1 MQSSSNSPWLS
12 KWIEVQSPA
21 YSPQSAKALAVIES
35 KAGWRILFFLLFF
48 SFCNLLSN
56 IYPSKNKTNKRTKSK
71 LENDILNQWQINWQ
85 HKYTWEYADKAKRGK
100 SFTISYHVQERKLHW
115 PQVKPL
121 VLPDTLRLKAAWN
134 GRLSRSHNPSQ
145 GHAYSLCRNRRISK
159 RQIAF
164 SFKRSMLR
172 GGGKEAPLP
181 LTFFNET
188 MYWIYGTV
196 HMVNNSKCSIIAK
209 LFE

>member
-1 MQSSSNSPWLS
+1 MNWSPKPSLFPAISESSSSNREQGWL
-12 KWIEVQSPA
+12 ENP
-21 YSPQSAKALAVIES
+21 
-35 KAGWRILFFLLFF
+35 FFSTLF

-56 IYPSKNKTNKRTKSK
+56 IYPSKNKTNKWTKSK
-71 LENDILNQWQINWQ
+71 LENDILNQGQINWQ
-85 HKYTWEYADKAKRGK
+85 HKYTWKYDKAKRGK

-145 GHAYSLCRNRRISK
+145 GHAYSLCRNRRMSK

-164 SFKRSMLR
+164 SFKRSMPR